1 MARLQLALVAV
12 AGVVA
17 ACASPTSPS
26 PTAGVAVSSAP
37 TAGASQGPSG
47 SPVAVEGGC
56 GATQVLAGPGPD
68 ARLGLADNPWA
79 WATPADSGIVAYFWY
94 PPPGV
99 LSALRDPNDP
109 NTGNTKILW
118 ITHGAGTGQLT
129 VAARPSD
136 ASSPVVRFTFPP
148 AASPADN
155 YPSSIGLPSP
165 GCWHLD
171 LTLGTVRAAMD
182 LTVATAPPK

>member
-1 MARLQLALVAV
+1 MRSHLAFLAV
-12 AGVVA
+12 ASVVA
-17 ACASPTSPS
+17 ACASPTTPS
-26 PTAGVAVSSAP
+26 PTAGVEVSSVPGPA
-37 TAGASQGPSG
+37 ASPGPSG
-47 SPVAVEGGC
+47 SPIAVEGGC
-56 GATQVLAGPGPD
+56 GATQVFAGPGPD

-99 LSALRDPNDP
+99 ISALLDPNDP
-109 NTGNTKILW
+109 NSGNTKILW
-118 ITHGAGTGQLT
+118 IAHGAATGQFII
-129 VAARPSD
+129 AARRSD
-136 ASSPVVRFTFPP
+136 SSSPVVRFTFPP
-148 AASPADN
+148 AMSPADN

-182 LTVATAPPK
+182 LTVASAPPK